1 LALLWRSL
9 PLLWRS
15 LALRSGLPLRS
26 RLALLW
32 CSLALR
38 SGLPLR
44 SRLALLWGRTLLRSR
59 LALRGR
65 LPLLLRL
72 VLLLLLTC
80 LALLLLLTCLALL
93 LLLTRLALL
102 LLLTCLALL
111 LRLVLLLRDCTI
123 GFLQRRW
130 GPHIAI
136 CRKRLGYG
144 KTRWPAM
151 VGTRKLCSIAAG
163 GTLILYLCPHR
174 RSVLLMHR
182 RHFSRP
188 RPHLETP

>member
-1 LALLWRSL
+1 
-9 PLLWRS
+9 
-15 LALRSGLPLRS
+15 
-26 RLALLW
+26 
-32 CSLALR
+32 
-38 SGLPLR
+38 
-44 SRLALLWGRTLLRSR
+44 LALLWGRTLLRSR

-65 LPLLLRL
+65 LPLLLRLVLLRLTLLLLSCLALLLRL

>member
-1 LALLWRSL
+1 MALLWRSL
-9 PLLWRS
+9 PLLWR
-15 LALRSGLPLRS
+15 
-26 RLALLW
+26 
-32 CSLALR
+32 SLALR

-72 VLLLLLTC
+72 VLLRLTLLLLSC
-80 LALLLLLTCLALL
+80 LALLLRLVLLLLLTC
-93 LLLTRLALL
+93 LALL

>member
-1 LALLWRSL
+1 MRSSLPLRSRLALLWRSL
-9 PLLWRS
+9 PLLWR
-15 LALRSGLPLRS
+15 
-26 RLALLW
+26 
-32 CSLALR
+32 SLALR

-72 VLLLLLTC
+72 VLLRLT
-80 LALLLLLTCLALL
+80 LLLLS
-93 LLLTRLALL
+93 
-102 LLLTCLALL
+102 CLALL